1 MSKSIKTLLV
11 GVVAVAAIAA
21 YWMLVL
27 SPKRKEATDLSSKIA
42 AQQAQVAQNQS
53 LLANFEKAKQDYR
66 KNYTTLVRLGKA
78 IPADDDVH
86 SLVVQLDAAAKRSGV
101 DFQNIDIGQGG
112 GTASALPSTATTN
125 GATGSVPPGAVSAG
139 AFSAMP
145 FAFSFAGDYNGLSKF
160 FARLERFVGIKG
172 DKIDV
177 NGRLLRIE
185 SISLTPDEGGWPGL
199 HAQIGASS
207 YIVPL
212 AQDPA
217 AQGSA
222 GGTTPG
228 TTTPGTSTS
237 TSTSPSGSS
246 SSGTESTGSASMTA
260 PTNPAQ

>member
-1 MSKSIKTLLV
+1 MSKSMKTLLV
-11 GVVAVAAIAA
+11 GVVAVAAIAG

-27 SPKRKEATDLSSKIA
+27 SPKRKEAADLQSKVVA
-42 AQQAQVAQNQS
+42 EQAQLAQTQS
-53 LLANFEKAKQDYR
+53 LIANFEKAKQDYR

-86 SLVVQLDAAAKRSGV
+86 SLVVQIDAAAKRSGV
-101 DFQNIDIGQGG
+101 NFENIDIGQGG
-112 GTASALPSTATTN
+112 GAPAAGPSTATT
-125 GATGSVPPGAVSAG
+125 TGKTGNVPPGAVSAG

-145 FAFSFAGDYNGLSKF
+145 FAFSFAGDYQGLSKF
-160 FARLERFVGIKG
+160 FARLDRFVGIKG

-185 SISLTPDEGGWPGL
+185 SISLTPGEGGWPGL
-199 HAQIGASS
+199 RAQIGASS

-228 TTTPGTSTS
+228 TTPGTSTS
-237 TSTSPSGSS
+237 TSSGSS
-246 SSGTESTGSASMTA
+246 SSGTESTGASMTA